1 MEDGGGQDADV
12 FVGVFGPLL
21 VALDGGLG
29 LVPGALGGLDIGAAV
44 FIALLPQG
52 GGGLVGLGLDGLLLL
67 DGRHAL
73 GIVGVGGGSGGGHG
87 GHQGHAQHRHDQDFF
102 HVELLS
108 SGRLCSAVPPANAR
122 KGQASTAFLA
132 SRRAGERLSVSPR
145 RRLLGALY
153 TKPAPL
159 GKSPSRRKTGR
170 ILRPVCENFL
180 KSCFDLLLFFIRFVI
195 NSFRFV
201 TNLLIVC
208 HNFVTIA
215 QKYRLIFYKSA
226 CKTPANP
233 WGARVYQFVIFF
245 PSA

>member
-1 MEDGGGQDADV
+1 M
-12 FVGVFGPLL
+12 
-21 VALDGGLG
+21 
-29 LVPGALGGLDIGAAV
+29 
-44 FIALLPQG
+44 
-52 GGGLVGLGLDGLLLL
+52 GLGLDGLLLL
-67 DGRHAL
+67 DGRHTL

-180 KSCFDLLLFFIRFVI
+180 KSCFGLLLFFIRFVI